1 MTQQDTFADADM
13 TLSQVTDL
21 RTRSMYE
28 MYATGA
34 TLEEVGARF
43 GITRER
49 VRQVFRE
56 AGISTRS
63 LQQTY
68 ALRREQLIEAK
79 TDQIRSA
86 FLISGDMAAISRS
99 LKVPHSVVRDVVR
112 AYWPLPVRRRRT
124 PSKRKYE
131 TAEILALLQ
140 EANQAVEGRLAE
152 SAYRRYSSG
161 RRMSDGRSWPSPHTI
176 LARFGSWRRAQQA
189 AGIEVARPMP
199 NRMKPKFSEED
210 CLVAL
215 RLAAEDLGSLPTATV
230 YRAFAKASEGALP
243 SEMTV
248 RSRLGIWQDALTKA
262 GLLPP
267 IPTFSITSSF
277 DSHSFGL

>member
-1 MTQQDTFADADM
+1 MTQLDSSVDMDM
-13 TLSQVTDL
+13 TLLQVTDP

-28 MYATGA
+28 LYVTGA
-34 TLEEVGARF
+34 TLEEVGERF

-68 ALRREQLIEAK
+68 ALRREQLIQAK

-86 FLISGDMAAISRS
+86 FLVSGDMAAISRS
-99 LKVPHSVVRDVVR
+99 LKVPHSAVRDVVR
-112 AYWPLPVRRRRT
+112 AYWPMPIRRRRT
-124 PSKRKYE
+124 PSKRRYE
-131 TAEILALLQ
+131 TTEILALLR
-140 EANQAVEGRLAE
+140 EADQAVEGRLTE

-161 RRMSDGRSWPSPHTI
+161 RRMSDGRSWPSSHTI

-189 AGIEVARPMP
+189 AGLKVARPVP
-199 NRMKPKFSEED
+199 NRMKPRFSEED

-215 RLAAEDLGSLPTATV
+215 RLAAEDLGSPPTATA
-230 YRAFAKASEGALP
+230 YRALAKASDGALP

-248 RSRLGIWQDALTKA
+248 RSRLGFWQDALTKA
-262 GLLPP
+262 GLLPS
-267 IPTFSITSSF
+267 ISAFSITPSP
-277 DSHSFGL
+277 DSHSFG